1 MTLVPVAD
9 SYVDASAP
17 TVNHGTGTGLRLDGS
32 PVVRSV
38 LRFDL
43 SGVTGTVASA
53 TLRIFPTSSQ
63 STGFTV
69 FSVADNT
76 WGETTIVDANAPAFG
91 ASLGSSGPVSTGVW
105 TNVTV
110 TSVVTAG
117 GQVSFGLSTT
127 NSTALALSA
136 REGASPPQLVITTT
150 P

>member
-1 MTLVPVAD
+1 
-9 SYVDASAP
+9 
-17 TVNHGTGTGLRLDGS
+17 
-32 PVVRSV
+32 
-38 LRFDL
+38 
-43 SGVTGTVASA
+43 VTSA

-69 FSVADNT
+69 YSVADNT
-76 WGETTIVDANAPAFG
+76 WGETTIVDANAPTFG
-91 ASLGSSGPVSTGVW
+91 RSLGSSGPVATGVW

-136 REGASPPQLVITTT
+136 REGANPPQLVITTT